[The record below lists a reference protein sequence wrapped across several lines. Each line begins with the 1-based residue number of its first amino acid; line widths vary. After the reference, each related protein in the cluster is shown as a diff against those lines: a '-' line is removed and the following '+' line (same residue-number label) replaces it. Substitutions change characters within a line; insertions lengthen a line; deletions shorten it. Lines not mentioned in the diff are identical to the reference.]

1 MANDATINEIRTAHH
16 PKTHKVPKIRRSKG
30 HGSSNHTSTHPS
42 GSSVQMPLPHWSPYF
57 RTHEDFLIAEII
69 MKSGLSEE
77 QSDRLIKLIHRCIE
91 GKGLFTFSSI
101 EDVEAARERASMQ
114 MTLVSLRAILA
125 LLEKVHNPDTASTSL
140 VLKRGPGSSASKRR
154 PSR

>member
-1 MANDATINEIRTAHH
+1 ME
-16 PKTHKVPKIRRSKG
+16 
-30 HGSSNHTSTHPS
+30 
-42 GSSVQMPLPHWSPYF
+42 
-57 RTHEDFLIAEII
+57 
-69 MKSGLSEE
+69 SGLSEE
-77 QSDRLIKLIHRCIE
+77 QSERLIKLIHRCIE

-114 MTLVSLRAILA
+114 MTLVSLRVILA